1 MGNKTTEER
10 NMELMQTLDDAWNAQ
25 DLETFAKRHKRDVV
39 VRWPGQGP
47 THGVDAHRLEAI
59 QFFKTFPDQRLG
71 NRPYKTFFASGD
83 WTCSLASNHLGLP
96 RAPAV
101 YTTERLGVP
110 KSCSSG
116 GLHARWSGNKA
127 GWFPTQVSPRPFPAL
142 IATRPA
148 LIRFPL
154 LAPSPRRSNTI
165 AGGTPDESSHAVV
178 LGPGS
183 RSPCPPRGGLRRCR
197 ALLLPHRT
205 FAAPRRRHGLG
216 QRDGGV
222 GQRKSGEG

>member
-96 RAPAV
+96 RAPAATQPRDSA
-101 YTTERLGVP
+101 YRKAVP
-110 KSCSSG
+110 PEGC
-116 GLHARWSGNKA
+116 
-127 GWFPTQVSPRPFPAL
+127 T
-142 IATRPA
+142 
-148 LIRFPL
+148 
-154 LAPSPRRSNTI
+154 
-165 AGGTPDESSHAVV
+165 
-178 LGPGS
+178 
-183 RSPCPPRGGLRRCR
+183 
-197 ALLLPHRT
+197 
-205 FAAPRRRHGLG
+205 
-216 QRDGGV
+216 RDGVETKPAGFR
-222 GQRKSGEG
+222 RKSRLDPSLR